1 MTVDNHMKDKDL
13 LRIEQIEEALR
24 PYRRLLDLQP
34 PRGGWVRAIKEAL
47 GMTNKQLAKR
57 VGVKAPQSVEDM
69 QEYEVS
75 GTIKLQTLRKLAEAL
90 ECRLVYALVPREPL
104 EDLRRQRARAV
115 ARRLLK
121 RVSHSMSLE
130 DQAVSKKMEESEL
143 NRRVERLLAG
153 NPKALWD

>member
-1 MTVDNHMKDKDL
+1 
-13 LRIEQIEEALR
+13 
-24 PYRRLLDLQP
+24 
-34 PRGGWVRAIKEAL
+34 
-47 GMTNKQLAKR
+47 MTNKQLARR

-69 QEYEVS
+69 QEYEVG

-104 EDLRRQRARAV
+104 EDIRRERARAV

-143 NRRVERLLAG
+143 NRRIERLLAG
-153 NPKALWD
+153 NPKTLWD